1 MDLYGKG
8 RGEEL
13 GGIEGGETIIGVY
26 EKESMFNKRK
36 KLKTTRSQQLDQTS
50 PIHCQN
56 LPQTIFA
63 ITFSSPVTG

>member
-13 GGIEGGETIIGVY
+13 GGIEGGETIIGIY
-26 EKESMFNKRK
+26 EKKVFLIKGK
-36 KLKTTRSQQLDQTS
+36 KLKTTRSQQLDQTP

-56 LPQTIFA
+56 LPLAIFA